1 MRATTIL
8 FALLAAVA
16 TASDKHLCT
25 KTVHGKTKTVTKT
38 STTYASTTT
47 LSSTITSGIITS
59 TTTTTTTTPAFPLNS
74 CIAPADVPKK
84 REALPKWNTW
94 RPDKCWGTTT
104 VTKPAATKT
113 VTVTVSAVSTV
124 QKPTTV
130 PSATTTSI
138 VTSIATAAVSS
149 FAGPFLIVDP
159 TDTTYFTLEELGI
172 DSAYVSLQPLSDA
185 NYFSLQDGSLTVED
199 SSNYELYADPAY
211 ATIADDYIGGEY
223 GPTTVFAFNTTDYQG
238 ETALSCSITQ
248 NSDQTCPLTC
258 TGNGGSQF
266 YYCPSAADGPEPT
279 VLLGPANTAGKNC
292 GSTPVLFSAF
302 VVGPEV

>member
-1 MRATTIL
+1 MLGYYHSHQTGGHENSHGHSVCRVYCAKAYDRELEYGEMAKSSQLTT
-8 FALLAAVA
+8 
-16 TASDKHLCT
+16 C
-25 KTVHGKTKTVTKT
+25 
-38 STTYASTTT
+38 
-47 LSSTITSGIITS
+47 
-59 TTTTTTTTPAFPLNS
+59 
-74 CIAPADVPKK
+74 
-84 REALPKWNTW
+84 
-94 RPDKCWGTTT
+94 
-104 VTKPAATKT
+104 
-113 VTVTVSAVSTV
+113 
-124 QKPTTV
+124 QV